1 MSSNNNKVNYKS
13 GKIMLFSTVLS
24 FILIVLDQITK
35 YLAAVNLKGQPSF
48 SLIDGV
54 FEFKYLENQSAAF
67 SLDLVSI
74 IQRIFRFSYF
84 ENNPSAFLMCKMIF
98 FVVITLV
105 VLIVIVI
112 LYRRIPWNRHYMFMN
127 LILIGF
133 FVGALGNLID
143 RIVHNYVIDFFY
155 FSLINFPIFNVADI
169 YVTVAAIALIIAVF
183 FIYKDE
189 DYNVIFPS
197 KSKQA
202 NEQKEK

>member
-1 MSSNNNKVNYKS
+1 MSSNNKANYKS

-24 FILIVLDQITK
+24 FILIILDQITK
-35 YLAAVNLKGQPSF
+35 YLAAVNLKDQPSF

-54 FEFKYLENQSAAF
+54 FELKYLENQSAAF

-74 IQRIFRFSYF
+74 LQRIFHFSYF
-84 ENNPSAFLMCKMIF
+84 EDHPSAFLMCKMIF
-98 FVVITLV
+98 FVVITLL
-105 VLIVIVI
+105 VLIVIAI
-112 LYRRIPWNRHYMFMN
+112 IYHRIPWNRHYMFMN

-133 FVGALGNLID
+133 FCGALGNLID

-169 YVTVAAIALIIAVF
+169 YVTVAAIALIVAVF
-183 FIYKDE
+183 FVYKDE
-189 DYNVIFPS
+189 DYDVIFQS